1 MAHGCPHTT
10 VSRLAPIS
18 YTDVWTVNGRAR
30 VAVGCR
36 ARPRAVRACDAHAFD
51 SADSGQHTYIVV
63 LTYLGIYERRTLVIN
78 YQNNH
83 GICCISA
90 GVHAAHSAPDAATSM
105 ITRQTHDPL
114 WL

>member
-1 MAHGCPHTT
+1 M
-10 VSRLAPIS
+10 SRLAPIS
-18 YTDVWTVNGRAR
+18 YTDVCGDGERSRSCCCWLS
-30 VAVGCR
+30 
-36 ARPRAVRACDAHAFD
+36 RPSGSAAAVRGRVTHTRSIPV